1 MCLTAAQR
9 TRRFLE
15 EVEKRFLR
23 CGRCVAVREKE
34 KKVSHGGTATTAFL
48 EEVEKKFGRC
58 GRCVAV
64 RKKRRGALTAAQRT
78 RRF

>member
-34 KKVSHGGTATTAFL
+34 KKVSHGGTASTAKGGNCKTSL
-48 EEVEKKFGRC
+48 C
-58 GRCVAV
+58 AV
-64 RKKRRGALTAAQRT
+64 IVVSL
-78 RRF
+78 